1 MAGGSA
7 AGGSVSARKPRL
19 PPKTHDTGAPT
30 KCTPETMDILCAA
43 MESLGFVGAACARA
57 GVARSTVDEW
67 ALRGKAGEEPFA
79 TFAARWAQAR
89 ARANATLLEQVRGA
103 SAGGDWRAAA
113 WLLERAHPDE
123 YPREPSVTVTTHVHQ
138 GVETAP
144 LLERIAARA
153 APERSGSA

>member
-1 MAGGSA
+1 
-7 AGGSVSARKPRL
+7 VSAPRAKKGARR
-19 PPKTHDTGAPT
+19 PPPTHEQGAPT
-30 KCTPETMDILCAA
+30 KCTPEVMDRLCAE

-57 GVARSTVDEW
+57 GVVKSTVQDW
-67 ALRGKAGEEPFA
+67 VARGERGEEPFA

-89 ARANATLLEQVRGA
+89 ARANAVLLDHVRGA
-103 SAGGDWRAAA
+103 SAGGDWKAAA
-113 WLLERAHPDE
+113 WLLERASPDE

-144 LLERIAARA
+144 LLERIAART